1 MGKIWRVSGPLVIA
15 DDMKGSQV
23 YEIVEIGK
31 EGIVGEIIGL
41 ERNKAIV
48 QAHEDT
54 LGLKIGDAVRATG
67 KILSAELGP
76 GLVASIY
83 DGLQKSLLT
92 LLENTGSFIRR
103 GAKASALPR
112 DKKWQFTPTAKV
124 GDAVSTGDIIGSVPE
139 TSLIEHKIML
149 PSGIKGRI

>member
-1 MGKIWRVSGPLVIA
+1 MGKIWRVSGPLIIA

-41 ERNKAIV
+41 ERNKAII

-54 LGLKIGDAVRATG
+54 LGLKTGETVRGTG
-67 KILSAELGP
+67 KILSTELGP
-76 GLVASIY
+76 GLVGSIY

-92 LLENTGSFIRR
+92 LVKNTGTFIKH
-103 GAKASALPR
+103 GNSAP
-112 DKKWQFTPTAKV
+112 
-124 GDAVSTGDIIGSVPE
+124 
-139 TSLIEHKIML
+139 
-149 PSGIKGRI
+149 